1 MADRSVM
8 LVLHDVA
15 PETWVDYR
23 SFVEA
28 VDALGSVPMT
38 WLVVPDF
45 HRRNRLDEH
54 PQFCRMLEQ
63 RLARGDE
70 LVLHGFHHL
79 DEAPMPRGPYEWFM
93 RRVLTH
99 EGEFYALSEAD
110 AARRLEQGMAMF
122 RQFGWPLHG
131 FVAPGWLLGAGAR
144 RALAAT
150 ELVYTSDVRQ
160 LRLLPDF
167 TGIEAP
173 SLVWS
178 ARSAWRRGLSRQVSE
193 RLLARHRQAAV
204 LRLGIHPVDMR
215 HEYSRRYWLDT
226 LGRLLADGRTPM
238 TKIDWLRS
246 HALRLGAV
254 A

>member
-1 MADRSVM
+1 MADRSLM

-15 PETWVDYR
+15 PETWADYQ

-28 VDALGSVPMT
+28 VDALGHIPMT

-45 HRRNRLDEH
+45 HRRNRLDQH

-63 RLARGDE
+63 RLALGDE
-70 LVLHGFHHL
+70 LVLHGYHHL
-79 DEAPMPRGPYEWFM
+79 DEAPMPRGPHEWFM

-150 ELVYTSDVRQ
+150 GLAYTSDVRRF
-160 LRLLPDF
+160 LLLPDF
-167 TGIEAP
+167 AGIEAP

-193 RLLARHRQAAV
+193 RMLSRHQQASV

-215 HEYSRRYWLDT
+215 HPYSRGYWLDT
-226 LGRLLADGRTPM
+226 LSRLLDEGRVPT
-238 TKIDWLRS
+238 TKIDWLSKR
-246 HALRLGAV
+246 ALPVGSV

>member
-1 MADRSVM
+1 MADRSLM

-15 PETWVDYR
+15 PETWADYR
-23 SFVEA
+23 SFVAA
-28 VDALGSVPMT
+28 VDALGPVPMT

-45 HRRNRLDEH
+45 HRRNRLGEH

-63 RLARGDE
+63 RLAR
-70 LVLHGFHHL
+70 
-79 DEAPMPRGPYEWFM
+79 PRGPHEWFM

-99 EGEFYALSEAD
+99 EGEFYALSETD

-122 RQFGWPLHG
+122 RQFGWPVHG

-150 ELVYTSDVRQ
+150 GLVYTSDVRQ

-226 LGRLLADGRTPM
+226 LSRLLADGRTPM
-238 TKIDWLRS
+238 TKIDWLGS

>member
-1 MADRSVM
+1 MADRSLM

-15 PETWVDYR
+15 PGTWADYR
-23 SFVEA
+23 AFVEA
-28 VDALGSVPMT
+28 VDALGRIPMT

-45 HRRNRLDEH
+45 HRCNRLDEY

-63 RLARGDE
+63 RLALGDE
-70 LVLHGFHHL
+70 LVLHGYFHL
-79 DEAPMPRGPYEWFM
+79 DEAPTPRGPHEWFM

-99 EGEFYALSEAD
+99 EGEFYALSEDD
-110 AARRLEQGMAMF
+110 ASQRLAQGMGVF
-122 RQFGWPLHG
+122 QQLGWPLYG
-131 FVAPGWLLGAGAR
+131 FVAPGWLLGPGAR

-150 ELVYTSDVRQ
+150 GLVYTSDVRQ

-167 TGIEAP
+167 SGIEAP

-178 ARSAWRRGLSRQVSE
+178 ARSAWRRAISRQVSE
-193 RLLARHRQAAV
+193 RMLERHQQARV

-215 HEYSRRYWLDT
+215 HGYSRRYWLDT
-226 LGRLLADGRTPM
+226 LSRLLDTGRAPT
-238 TKIDWLRS
+238 TKIDWLRV
-246 HALRLGAV
+246 HALPVGAV

>member
-1 MADRSVM
+1 MADRSLM

-15 PETWVDYR
+15 PETWADYR
-23 SFVEA
+23 CFVEA
-28 VDALGSVPMT
+28 VDALGNIPMT

-45 HRRNRLDEH
+45 HRRNRLDAH

-63 RLARGDE
+63 RVALGDE
-70 LVLHGFHHL
+70 LVLHGYHHL
-79 DEAPMPRGPYEWFM
+79 DEAPMPRGPHEWFM

-110 AARRLEQGMAMF
+110 ASRRLEQGMAMF
-122 RQFGWPLHG
+122 RHFGWPLHG
-131 FVAPGWLLGAGAR
+131 FVPPGWLLGAGAR
-144 RALAAT
+144 RALEASGLT
-150 ELVYTSDVRQ
+150 YTSNVGQ
-160 LRLLPDF
+160 LRLLPGF
-167 TGIEAP
+167 TPIEAP

-193 RLLARHRQAAV
+193 RMLERHRQASV

-215 HEYSRRYWLDT
+215 HQYSRQYWLDT
-226 LGRLLADGRTPM
+226 LSRLLDAGRVPT
-238 TKIDWLRS
+238 TKIDWLRK
-246 HALRLGAV
+246 HALPVGAV